1 MDLDDTRE
9 VCFCQFCGTKHII
22 KDEVTNVNN
31 TTINNYGQSAKGAD
45 ELIADGNIFL
55 ELGQLSDAGSK
66 FAKAVN
72 DAPGNF
78 RAWLGHARVLTASR
92 NESYTQFETA
102 YKFAKEQE
110 KEIVINEWL
119 SCIALKDEEGCRK
132 TYERL
137 IKTYGESLKEKAYSI
152 WTGEIKKDIADG
164 KEFTADYYWFNRRIY
179 YAPYSLLKIE
189 TVFDAL
195 DDAEKEY
202 LLSGIKREA
211 DRMIANEDV
220 SIKSWYAEDLSR
232 GQIQKIKKEELK
244 DDNSSYK
251 KYVNS
256 IAEMRAFVGRF
267 SASGSGAK
275 EEPEQRKKSFWSR
288 K

>member
-22 KDEVTNVNN
+22 KDEIVNN

-66 FAKAVN
+66 FMKAIN
-72 DAPGNF
+72 DAPSNF
-78 RAWLGHARVLTASR
+78 RAWLGHARVLTVGR
-92 NESYTQFETA
+92 HESDTQFETA
-102 YKFAKEQE
+102 YKLAKEQE
-110 KEIVINEWL
+110 KEIVLDEWL
-119 SCIALKDEEGCRK
+119 RCITLKDEERCRK

-152 WTGEIKKDIADG
+152 WTEEVKKDIADG
-164 KEFTADYYWFNRRIY
+164 KKFTADFYWFNYRTY
-179 YAPYSLLKIE
+179 YAPYTLFKIE

-195 DDAEKEY
+195 DDAEREY

-211 DRMIANEDV
+211 DRWGADEDAF
-220 SIKSWYAEDLSR
+220 IKELYIHMEDLSH
-232 GQIQKIKKEELK
+232 GMIQRIKKEDLK
-244 DDNSSYK
+244 NDTSPYK
-251 KYVNS
+251 KYLNG
-256 IAEMRAFVGRF
+256 IAEMRAFVGRL
-267 SASGSGAK
+267 SASGGGAK
-275 EEPEQRKKSFWSR
+275 EGPEQRKKSFWSR